1 MAKKIKFE
9 SFIYLFLREIKNN
22 LQLEDKTI
30 DNFIFYQIK
39 NNLVVI
45 QNKIIKNLTVDVDLS
60 LFKFY
65 SKNIEFID
73 QYEHNHSNIK
83 KIYEKI
89 KEFI

>member
-1 MAKKIKFE
+1 MPKKIKFE

-22 LQLEDKTI
+22 LQLDDTII

-39 NNLVVI
+39 NNLVLI
-45 QNKIIKNLTVDVDLS
+45 QNKIIENLSVDVDLS

-65 SKNIEFID
+65 SKNLEYID
-73 QYEHNHSNIK
+73 HYEHNHSNIK

-89 KEFI
+89 EEFI